1 MNVKL
6 PHVSFFLLDSA
17 SNLLLIFWLDF
28 FSLPFP
34 FPLCSHPIRLSPSA
48 SSLLRFL
55 FPVLFFSGLEN
66 FPAPFFCFWC
76 LCFKGHQVFTEFLF
90 Y

>member
-6 PHVSFFLLDSA
+6 PHVSFFLRDSA
-17 SNLLLIFWLDF
+17 SYVLLIFWLDF

-34 FPLCSHPIRLSPSA
+34 FPPCSHPIRLSPSA

-55 FPVLFFSGLEN
+55 FPVLFF
-66 FPAPFFCFWC
+66 FWVGKISR
-76 LCFKGHQVFTEFLF
+76 LLLLFLVPVF
-90 Y
+90 